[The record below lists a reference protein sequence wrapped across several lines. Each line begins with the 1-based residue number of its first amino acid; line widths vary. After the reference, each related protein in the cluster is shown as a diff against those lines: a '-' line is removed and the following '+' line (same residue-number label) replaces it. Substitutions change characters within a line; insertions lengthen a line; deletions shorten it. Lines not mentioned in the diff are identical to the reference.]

1 MGNDLGRLILRITLG
16 VLVLL
21 YGFHKVKYGLGHI
34 PHTLN
39 ASGLPPF
46 LSYGIYI
53 SEVIA
58 PLMVIIGLYTR
69 PAAGIIAF
77 SMLLAIFFTHSSRLT
92 ALNSSGGSV
101 IGLEYMFLAAALCIM
116 LIGAGRFSLNSPY
129 N

>member
-1 MGNDLGRLILRITLG
+1 MGYDLGRLILRVTLG
-16 VLVLL
+16 ILILL

-39 ASGLPPF
+39 SYGLPPF
-46 LSYGIYI
+46 LAYGVYI

-58 PLMVIIGLYTR
+58 PLMIIIGLYTR
-69 PAAGIIAF
+69 PAAGVIAF
-77 SMLLAIFFTHSSRLT
+77 SMLLAIFFVHTPRLT
-92 ALNSSGGSV
+92 ALNSSGGAV
-101 IGLEYMFLAAALCIM
+101 IGLEYMFLASAVCLM

>member
-1 MGNDLGRLILRITLG
+1 MGNDLGRLILRVTLG

-39 ASGLPPF
+39 SYGLPPF
-46 LSYGIYI
+46 LSYGVYI

-69 PAAGIIAF
+69 PAAGVIAF
-77 SMLLAIFFTHSSRLT
+77 SMLLAIFFVHTSRLT

-101 IGLEYMFLAAALCIM
+101 IGIEYMFLAAALCIM
-116 LIGAGRFSLNSPY
+116 MIGAGRFSLNSPY

>member
-1 MGNDLGRLILRITLG
+1 MGYDLGRLILRVTLG
-16 VLVLL
+16 ILILL
-21 YGFHKVKYGLGHI
+21 YGFHKVKHGLGHI

-39 ASGLPPF
+39 AHGLPTF
-46 LSYGIYI
+46 LAYGVYL

-58 PLMVIIGLYTR
+58 PLMIIVGLYTR
-69 PAAGIIAF
+69 AAAGVIAF
-77 SMLLAIFFTHSSRLT
+77 SMLIAIVLVHAPRLS

-101 IGLEYMFLAAALCIM
+101 ISLEYMFLASALCIM

>member
-1 MGNDLGRLILRITLG
+1 MGYDLGKLILRLTLG

-21 YGFHKVKYGLGHI
+21 YGFHKVKHGLGHI
-34 PHTLN
+34 PYTLN
-39 ASGLPPF
+39 AHGLPPF
-46 LSYGIYI
+46 FAYGVYI

-58 PLMVIIGLYTR
+58 PLMIIVGLYTR
-69 PAAGIIAF
+69 PAAGLIAF
-77 SMLLAIFFTHSSRLT
+77 SMLIAIIFVHAPRLT

-101 IGLEYMFLAAALCIM
+101 IGLEYMFLASALCIM